1 MHRAVLVAA
10 GLGLAL
16 ASARAAAADCE
27 PKGKPSFVREVLPI
41 SVVPDAPPS
50 DRLSIY
56 PSGAW
61 LAEVHGREPTRGC
74 ATPALRRALARE
86 VGRARFR
93 FVRGPVATC
102 AALPTS
108 RTRFAA
114 PRRGKDITTEQPCG
128 VPLDASTTRL
138 VTCAALVLAPT
149 PPSPAEVR
157 ARCGGR

>member
-1 MHRAVLVAA
+1 MHRSVLVAA

-27 PKGKPSFVREVLPI
+27 PKGKPIFVREILPI

-61 LAEVHGREPTRGC
+61 VSEVPGHEPARGC
-74 ATPALRRALARE
+74 AAPALRRAIARE

-128 VPLDASTTRL
+128 VPLDASTARL
-138 VTCAALVLAPT
+138 VACAALVLQST
-149 PPSPAEVR
+149 PPTAADVR
-157 ARCGGR
+157 ARCDGR